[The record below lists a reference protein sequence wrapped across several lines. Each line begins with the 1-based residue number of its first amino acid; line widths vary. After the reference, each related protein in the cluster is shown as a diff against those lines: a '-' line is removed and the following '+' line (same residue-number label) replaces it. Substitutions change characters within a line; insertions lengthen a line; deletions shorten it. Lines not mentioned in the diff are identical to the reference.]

1 MNLETVI
8 QKKVHALPPVKQ
20 AKVLAF
26 VEDLEVEETRTNGN
40 EFKPEKTEEEK
51 RQGRLALIGI
61 AHGRKDLSQSVDEIL
76 AEGANKRE
84 GWSLP

>member
-8 QKKVHALPPVKQ
+8 AEKVHALPIGKQ
-20 AKVLAF
+20 AKVLEF
-26 VEDLEVEETRTNGN
+26 VEDLAHEEVKSKN
-40 EFKPEKTEEEK
+40 KPEKTDEEK

-61 AHGRKDLSQSVDEIL
+61 GKSGRSDLSERVDEML

>member
-8 QKKVHALPPVKQ
+8 QEKVHALPIGKQ

-26 VEDLEVEETRTNGN
+26 VEDLEEEQAIKSESNA
-40 EFKPEKTEEEK
+40 KPDKTEEEK
-51 RQGRLALIGI
+51 RRGRLALIGI
-61 AHGRKDLSQSVDEIL
+61 ARGRRDLSQSVDEIL
-76 AEGANKRE
+76 AEGADKRE

>member
-1 MNLETVI
+1 MNLETII
-8 QKKVHALPPVKQ
+8 QEKVHALPPVKQ

-26 VEDLEVEETRTNGN
+26 VEDLESEEIKSNGS
-40 EFKPEKTEEEK
+40 EKPAKTEEEK

-61 AHGRKDLSQSVDEIL
+61 ARGRKDLSQSVDEIL

>member
-1 MNLETVI
+1 MNLETI
-8 QKKVHALPPVKQ
+8 IAKKVHALPNGKQ
-20 AKVLAF
+20 ARVLEF
-26 VEDLEVEETRTNGN
+26 VEDLEHESVESKD
-40 EFKPEKTEEEK
+40 EFEKTEEEK

-61 AHGRKDLSQSVDEIL
+61 GKSGRSDLSERVDETL